1 MITVVAPSLGLYTSP
16 LWIFL
21 LYFAIMNLSSVLR
34 SEFFFYTSPLGIVV
48 YCTSLC
54 CLWPWPHYSSTLYCP
69 LYSLFVSVFNPL
81 GRSFHVKR
89 ITYEG
94 VDVSSRFTKPG
105 LWEILGTLNPK
116 VWGKNEFGVFFRDI
130 FLLYIFLF
138 VFFSITLIVI
148 ILASL
153 LLGIAS
159 SPSNIYRW
167 YFLESSER
175 EINLRPSKK
184 TCQLSV
190 LEIPIYQASPQWFA
204 AESESYQIE
213 VIKVIEKYCLPYV
226 TQLRTDR
233 SIPYLLS
240 QHVLAH

>member
-116 VWGKNEFGVFFRDI
+116 VWGKNEFGVFFPWHI
-130 FLLYIFLF
+130 
-138 VFFSITLIVI
+138 S
-148 ILASL
+148 
-153 LLGIAS
+153 
-159 SPSNIYRW
+159 
-167 YFLESSER
+167 
-175 EINLRPSKK
+175 
-184 TCQLSV
+184 
-190 LEIPIYQASPQWFA
+190 PIYFFIRIFFYNIDCHHFSKLAPWYRKQPVKYLSLVLPGKQRAGNKLTAKQENLPTECFGDPNLPSF
-204 AESESYQIE
+204 ST
-213 VIKVIEKYCLPYV
+213 VICSRERV
-226 TQLRTDR
+226 
-233 SIPYLLS
+233 LS
-240 QHVLAH
+240 NWGN